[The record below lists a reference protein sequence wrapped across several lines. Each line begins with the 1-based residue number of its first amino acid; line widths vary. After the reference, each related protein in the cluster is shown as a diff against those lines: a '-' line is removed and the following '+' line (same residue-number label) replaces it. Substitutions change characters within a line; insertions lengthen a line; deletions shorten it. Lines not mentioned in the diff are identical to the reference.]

1 VLGSLNGHVAFL
13 GAAAPTG
20 GDDRTRPPD
29 RSRRRAHRR
38 PAPAVGRPCS
48 PAADSGVRLS
58 PAVPPEQP
66 PKTRPCRPAVV
77 SALVLAGALCL
88 GLAAVPVAPPAMA
101 ANGAAAPP
109 ASAPSSGGPAP
120 AYRCALNVDTG
131 AFTGAFGTASAIG
144 WLGDHNSVITCLGG
158 TFLIQDGPQGYFV
171 NYGFGL
177 YAGQKTT
184 WRDADGYLPA
194 QVTSFDAGGAAVAIT
209 EFADRID
216 VGGHPY
222 VAVYSRVR
230 VANHTA
236 HALTV
241 DPQPSSSLVPLD
253 TSPDTVQPRKVVDH
267 DYVVVSDRFG
277 ASYPWPGAAALTAS
291 GGFDAHFEHMRAF
304 WEKQLSAIAQVSLPN
319 ASLVDAYKSGF
330 ITTQITRSGNHLD
343 TGVNGYES
351 EYSHDV
357 VGILTNLFTQGSF
370 TDAHALLTDVRS
382 AVGAQASYVD
392 GLWTYPLPWAV
403 YLLKTGDTSF
413 VRQNFATSGPAGAS
427 AEPSLEEAAHAI
439 AADRTGPMGTMEA
452 TQDIDTQGTWTVDD
466 YEALLG
472 LAAYHYIASR
482 LGEQEE
488 AAWASQQYASLLA
501 ATNAELTETIAAN
514 HLDYLPCSLVQPN
527 TANRCS
533 NPRDANWTSPF
544 GFGAW
549 AWEAGLL
556 GAPVNG
562 PGLTMIDAT
571 YTYGFG
577 RLEGL
582 LPADTTGGFP
592 DDFYSSAYNAE
603 TGMAGLASQ
612 GHRDQGILNYE
623 FMLANT
629 QSGPFSW
636 WESSSAPDPGSPWV
650 GPHPGSGQ
658 GASPHAWGIAG
669 ANKVLLDSL
678 VAQET
683 SGSLVVGRGIPPAWL
698 RTRRPISVGNF
709 PTTRG
714 RRLALTVV
722 ASGRHVTLSLRGTA
736 PGPVRFELP
745 SFVHNVAAT
754 TSGTVSQS
762 AGIVTIRP
770 TVHSVTVTL
779 RRTP

>member
-1 VLGSLNGHVAFL
+1 MPHAVHSRCRPRLQ
-13 GAAAPTG
+13 TDD
-20 GDDRTRPPD
+20 DDRALPPD
-29 RSRRRAHRR
+29 RFVRR
-38 PAPAVGRPCS
+38 PAQLLPHLPLDAPARLLQTRV
-48 PAADSGVRLS
+48 VRLS
-58 PAVPPEQP
+58 PVVRPERLANLHP
-66 PKTRPCRPAVV
+66 GRRAIV
-77 SALVLAGALCL
+77 SALPLAGAICL
-88 GLAAVPVAPPAMA
+88 GLATLTLATPAEA
-101 ANGAAAPP
+101 ANDAAPSP
-109 ASAPSSGGPAP
+109 ASSPSSGGPAP
-120 AYRCALNVDTG
+120 AYRCALNIDTG

-177 YAGQKTT
+177 YAGQQTT
-184 WRDADGYLPA
+184 WNDADGYLPA
-194 QVTSFDAGGAAVAIT
+194 QVTSFDADGAAVAIT
-209 EFADRID
+209 EFADRIL

-222 VAVYSRVR
+222 VAVYSRVQ
-230 VANHTA
+230 VTNPTA
-236 HALTV
+236 HPVTV
-241 DPQPSSSLVPLD
+241 DPQPSSSLVPLN
-253 TSPDTVQPRKVVDH
+253 TSPDLVQPGKVVDH
-267 DYVVVSDRFG
+267 DYVVASDRFDG
-277 ASYPWPGAAALTAS
+277 SYPWPSAGALTAS
-291 GGFDAHFEHMRAF
+291 GGFDTHFVHMAAF
-304 WEKQLSAIAQVSLPN
+304 WDKQLSSIAQVNLPN
-319 ASLVDAYKSGF
+319 VGLVDAYKSGF

-357 VGILTNLFTQGSF
+357 IGILTNLFNQGSF
-370 TDAHALLTDVRS
+370 TDAHALLTDARS

-403 YLLKTGDTSF
+403 YLLKTGDISF
-413 VRQNFATSGPAGAS
+413 VRSNFATPGPAGAA
-427 AEPSLEEAAHAI
+427 AEPSLEDAAHAI
-439 AADRTGPMGTMEA
+439 AADRTGPMGTMEP

-472 LAAYHYIASR
+472 LAAYHFIASR
-482 LGEQEE
+482 LGEHEE
-488 AAWASQQYASLLA
+488 ATWASQEYASLLA
-501 ATNAELTETIAAN
+501 ATNAVLTATIAEN

-533 NPRDANWTSPF
+533 NPMDANWTSPF

-556 GAPVNG
+556 GAPVDG

-582 LPADTTGGFP
+582 LPADTAGGFP

-603 TGMAGLASQ
+603 TGMAGLATQ
-612 GHRDQGILNYE
+612 GHRDQGILDYE
-623 FMLANT
+623 FMLTNT

-636 WESSSAPDPGSPWV
+636 WESSSAPDPASPWV
-650 GPHPGSGQ
+650 GLHPAGGQ
-658 GASPHAWGIAG
+658 GSSPHAWGIAG

-683 SGSLVVGRGIPPAWL
+683 SGAIVVGRGIPPAWL
-698 RTRRPISVGNF
+698 RTGHPISVGNF
-709 PTTRG
+709 PTTGG
-714 RRLALTVV
+714 RRLAVTIA
-722 ASGRHVTLSLRGTA
+722 ASGRRVTLSLRGTV
-736 PGPVRFELP
+736 PGPILFELP

-754 TSGTVSQS
+754 TSGTVAQS
-762 AGIVTIRP
+762 AGIITIRP

-779 RRTP
+779 RRPPA